1 LNSIIGVLGCGWL
14 GLPLASSLVQDGY
27 KIHGSTTTEQKF
39 TQLIKEGIIPFKVSL
54 KEDKIEG
61 DISNFLQNVDILL
74 VNIPPKLRGN
84 RNGNYV
90 QKIELLHREV
100 KKSTVQKVVFISSTS
115 VYGDIE
121 GEVTEETI
129 PQPSTESGR
138 QLLAC
143 ENIFLNDSYLQTT
156 IVRFGGL
163 IGPNRHPITMLSGK
177 QNLSNGNAP
186 INLIH
191 LDDCIRII
199 TLVITDSWWGK
210 IVNGVYPKHPSKRN
224 YYSSEAQKRGLQV
237 PDYKASNLKKGKK
250 VHPKALINV
259 KKFDFTTT
267 V

>member
-1 LNSIIGVLGCGWL
+1 MGCGWL
-14 GLPLASSLVQDGY
+14 GLPLASSLVHDGY

-39 TQLIKEGIIPFKVSL
+39 SQLIEEGIIPFKVSL

-61 DISNFLQNVDILL
+61 DISNFLQNVDVLV
-74 VNIPPKLRGN
+74 VNIPPKLRGS
-84 RNGNYV
+84 RKESYV

-100 KKSTVQKVVFISSTS
+100 KKSAVKKVIFVSSTS

-121 GEVTEETI
+121 GDVTEETI

-143 ENIFLNDSYLQTT
+143 ENIFQSDSNIKAT
-156 IVRFGGL
+156 IIRFGGL
-163 IGPNRHPITMLSGK
+163 IGPNRHPITMLSGR

-186 INLIH
+186 ANLIH

-210 IVNGVYPKHPSKRN
+210 ILNGVYPEHPSKQD
-224 YYSSEAQKRGLQV
+224 YYSSEAKKRGLQV
-237 PDYKASNLKKGKK
+237 PDYKVSTFKKGKK
-250 VHPKALINV
+250 VHSKALITV
-259 KKFDFTTT
+259 KKFDFTTSL
-267 V
+267 